1 MWRKALTMIPLT
13 DTDDLIH
20 GLAGQAGASRLS
32 GTRAFKL
39 ALIIATVASLALSL
53 AMVLLVVGARPDL
66 AAAIHGAPFAYKVAS
81 MLALGLGG
89 LFLASPAALP
99 GTGRLTALV
108 LVPAVAL
115 LAFRAATDQSGLSF
129 MGNSDI
135 SVQQCVMTILVV
147 SLPPLVVLLFAMR
160 AGAPTRP
167 ALAGAI
173 AGMLAGALGAG
184 AYALAC
190 KNDAG
195 TFVALWYPLAILG
208 LAAFGAA
215 IGRRALAW

>member
-1 MWRKALTMIPLT
+1 MKTVT
-13 DTDDLIH
+13 DIDGLIH
-20 GLAGQAGASRLS
+20 GLARQAGTNRLS

-39 ALIIATVASLALSL
+39 MLTAAALVSLGLSV
-53 AMVLLVVGARPDL
+53 AMVLSLVGVRPDF
-66 AAAIHGAPFAYKVAS
+66 AAAVHAAPFAYKVAS

-89 LFLASPAALP
+89 LFLASRAALP
-99 GTGRLTALV
+99 GSGPLTALA
-108 LVPAVAL
+108 LVPAAAL
-115 LAFRAATDQSGLSF
+115 LAFRAATDHSGLSF
-129 MGNSDI
+129 MGSSDI
-135 SVQQCVMTILVV
+135 SGGQCFMTIVMV
-147 SLPPLVVLLFAMR
+147 SLPPLVVLLGVMR

-173 AGMLAGALGAG
+173 AGMLSAALGAC

-195 TFVALWYPLAILG
+195 LFVALWYPLAILAI
-208 LAAFGAA
+208 AALGAA

>member
-1 MWRKALTMIPLT
+1 MMPVS

-20 GLAGQAGASRLS
+20 GLARQAGTSRLS
-32 GTRAFKL
+32 SARAFKFT
-39 ALIIATVASLALSL
+39 LIVATLASLGLSV
-53 AMVLLVVGARPDL
+53 AMVLLLIGTRPDF
-66 AAAIHGAPFAYKVAS
+66 ATAVHHAPFAYKVAS

-89 LFLASPAALP
+89 LFLASRAALP
-99 GTGRLTALV
+99 GSGRLTTLA

-115 LAFRAATDQSGLSF
+115 LAFRAATDHSGLSF

-135 SVQQCVMTILVV
+135 AVYVCVTTILVV
-147 SLPPLVVLLFAMR
+147 SLPPLVIMLYIMR

-173 AGMLAGALGAG
+173 AGMLSGAVGAC

-195 TFVALWYPLAILG
+195 LYVALWYPLAITAV
-208 LAAFGAA
+208 AALGAA

>member
-1 MWRKALTMIPLT
+1 MMSLS

-20 GLAGQAGASRLS
+20 GLARQAG
-32 GTRAFKL
+32 TRRFPSAGAFRL
-39 ALIIATVASLALSL
+39 ALIVATVAALCLAVVG
-53 AMVLLVVGARPDL
+53 VLLLDGVRPDF
-66 AAAIHGAPFAYKVAS
+66 AAAASRAPFVYKVVC

-89 LFLASPAALP
+89 LVMASRAALP
-99 GTGRLTALV
+99 GSGRVTALA

-115 LAFRAATDQSGLSF
+115 LVFRAATDRSGLSL
-129 MGNSDI
+129 MGNSDV
-135 SVQQCVMTILVV
+135 SPFGCVVTILAV
-147 SLPPLVVLLFAMR
+147 SLPPLVLLLGVMR

-173 AGMLAGALGAG
+173 IGMLSGALGAG

-190 KNDAG
+190 TNDAG
-195 TFVALWYPLAILG
+195 LFVALWYSLAVLTMAALG
-208 LAAFGAA
+208 AV

>member
-1 MWRKALTMIPLT
+1 MMPVTN
-13 DTDDLIH
+13 TDDLIH
-20 GLAGQAGASRLS
+20 GLARRAGTSRIS
-32 GTRAFKL
+32 GARAFKVT
-39 ALIIATVASLALSL
+39 LIVATLASLGLSI
-53 AMVLLVVGARPDL
+53 AIVLLLVGARPDF
-66 AAAIHGAPFAYKVAS
+66 AVAVRRAPFAYKVAC

-89 LFLASPAALP
+89 LVLASRAALP
-99 GTGRLTALV
+99 GSGRLTALA

-115 LAFRAATDQSGLSF
+115 LAFRAATDRSGLSF

-135 SVQQCVMTILVV
+135 SAHECVMTIMAA
-147 SLPPLVVLLFAMR
+147 SLPPLVVLLGVMR

-173 AGMLAGALGAG
+173 AGMLSGALGAG

-195 TFVALWYPLAILG
+195 LFVALWYPLAILIM
-208 LAAFGAA
+208 AALGAA

>member
-1 MWRKALTMIPLT
+1 MTPAT
-13 DTDDLIH
+13 DTDGLIH
-20 GLAGQAGASRLS
+20 GLARQAGTSRLS
-32 GTRAFKL
+32 GPRAFKL
-39 ALIIATVASLALSL
+39 MLIAAALVSLGLSVAI
-53 AMVLLVVGARPDL
+53 VLLLIGTRPDF
-66 AAAIHGAPFAYKVAS
+66 AIAVHGAPFAYKVAS
-81 MLALGLGG
+81 MLVLGLGG
-89 LFLASPAALP
+89 LFLASRAALP
-99 GTGRLTALV
+99 GSGRLTALA

-115 LAFRAATDQSGLSF
+115 LAFRAVTDHAGLSF

-135 SVQQCVMTILVV
+135 SAFECVTTILVV
-147 SLPPLVVLLFAMR
+147 SLPPLVVLLCVMR

-173 AGMLAGALGAG
+173 AGMLSAALGAC

-195 TFVALWYPLAILG
+195 LFVALWYPLAILAV
-208 LAAFGAA
+208 AALGAA

>member
-1 MWRKALTMIPLT
+1 MIPLA

-20 GLAGQAGASRLS
+20 GLAGQAGTSRLS
-32 GTRAFKL
+32 SARAFKL
-39 ALIIATVASLALSL
+39 ALIAATLASLGLAV
-53 AMVLLVVGARPDL
+53 AMVLLVVGTRPDL
-66 AAAIHGAPFAYKVAS
+66 SAAVTSAPFAYKVAC

-89 LFLASPAALP
+89 LFLASRAALP
-99 GTGRLTALV
+99 GTGNLTALA

-129 MGNSDI
+129 LGNSDI
-135 SVQQCVMTILVV
+135 SVKQCVMTILAV
-147 SLPPLVVLLFAMR
+147 SLPPLVVLLFVMR

-173 AGMLAGALGAG
+173 AGMLSGALGAG

-190 KNDAG
+190 KNDG
-195 TFVALWYPLAILG
+195 GMFVALWYPLAILAM
-208 LAAFGAA
+208 AAFGAA
-215 IGRRALAW
+215 LGRRVLAW

>member
-1 MWRKALTMIPLT
+1 MLTVS
-13 DTDDLIH
+13 DTDGLIH
-20 GLAGQAGASRLS
+20 RLARQAGTSRLS
-32 GTRAFKL
+32 SARAFKL
-39 ALIIATVASLALSL
+39 TLIVATLASLGLSV
-53 AMVLLVVGARPDL
+53 AMVLLLVGIRPDF
-66 AAAIHGAPFAYKVAS
+66 AAAVHRAPFAYKVTC

-89 LFLASPAALP
+89 LFLASRAALP
-99 GTGRLTALV
+99 GSGRLTTLA

-115 LAFRAATDQSGLSF
+115 LAFRAATDRSGLSF
-129 MGNSDI
+129 TGQSEI
-135 SVQQCVMTILVV
+135 SLRECVMTILVV
-147 SLPPLVVLLFAMR
+147 SLPPLIILLCVMR

-173 AGMLAGALGAG
+173 AGMLSGALGAG

-195 TFVALWYPLAILG
+195 LFVALWYPSAILAM
-208 LAAFGAA
+208 AALGAA